1 MQLSSFLLFGKV
13 LSHTDEFYQILYVHY
28 STPAPG
34 HFNDDDT
41 VDFMIHLNYGKW
53 PEYFYSLVRNDTPFT
68 FDYFSQ
74 ISVNQIH
81 GIKYI
86 FL

>member
-1 MQLSSFLLFGKV
+1 MYNCLVETAAPKKV
-13 LSHTDEFYQILYVHY
+13 GYIC

-53 PEYFYSLVRNDTPFT
+53 PEYFYSLVRSKFRVFETILSLKC
-68 FDYFSQ
+68 SQ
-74 ISVNQIH
+74 
-81 GIKYI
+81 
-86 FL
+86 